1 MDVGCRLTCISF
13 LRQGS
18 GLSTGSYGLPGTWA
32 RGAAGTEP
40 GAWALVVTSM
50 SPRGEKQGGLR
61 SRALQGPQAQEE
73 PSEGRPAARLLCAGP
88 WFADLFS

>member
-1 MDVGCRLTCISF
+1 MSASPAF

-18 GLSTGSYGLPGTWA
+18 GPSTSSYGLPGTWA

-50 SPRGEKQGGLR
+50 SSRGERQGGLR
-61 SRALQGPQAQEE
+61 RWALQGPQAREE
-73 PSEGRPAARLLCAGP
+73 PSEDRPAARAPLRWALVC
-88 WFADLFS
+88 